1 MDPGNRPLASTDTA
15 CRVARQAGTSGAN
28 LAYSLQFVAR
38 REQFATPPES
48 SLPVA
53 PSTSARIDG
62 RRLRSVRTKQLI
74 IEAYLT
80 LLREDPQVPTA
91 ARIAERAGYSV
102 RSVFERFPDLH
113 ALRVAATDYAFTQG
127 NAQAVPRDLGGD
139 RQARLKAH
147 VETRGWI
154 CEQWLP
160 LWRALN
166 ANKGD
171 SEELNARIALVRQ
184 AVLKRIELMYPSE
197 LSSLAERE
205 RRQILIAIET
215 LVDFESWARMREYNG
230 LSFAE
235 ACQVWIHAIDR
246 LLPPTP
252 VS

>member
-1 MDPGNRPLASTDTA
+1 
-15 CRVARQAGTSGAN
+15 
-28 LAYSLQFVAR
+28 
-38 REQFATPPES
+38 
-48 SLPVA
+48 
-53 PSTSARIDG
+53 
-62 RRLRSVRTKQLI
+62 VRTKQLI

-91 ARIAERAGYSV
+91 VRIAERAGYSV

-113 ALRVAATDYAFTQG
+113 ALRIAATDYAFAQG
-127 NAQAVPRDLGGD
+127 NAQAVPRDLEGS
-139 RQARLKAH
+139 REARLKAH

-171 SEELNARIALVRQ
+171 SEELKARILLVRE
-184 AVLKRIELMYPSE
+184 AVLRRIELMYRLE
-197 LSSLAERE
+197 LATLEERE
-205 RRQILIAIET
+205 RRQVLIAIET
-215 LVDFESWARMREYNG
+215 LIDFESWARMREYKE
-230 LSFAE
+230 LSFVE

>member
-1 MDPGNRPLASTDTA
+1 M
-15 CRVARQAGTSGAN
+15 
-28 LAYSLQFVAR
+28 
-38 REQFATPPES
+38 
-48 SLPVA
+48 
-53 PSTSARIDG
+53 
-62 RRLRSVRTKQLI
+62 RTKQLI

-127 NAQAVPRDLGGD
+127 YAQAVPRDLDGD

-171 SEELNARIALVRQ
+171 SQELQARIALVRE
-184 AVLKRIELMYPSE
+184 AVLRRIELMYRAE
-197 LSSLAERE
+197 LSTLAERE

-215 LVDFESWARMREYNG
+215 LIDFESWARMREYNG
-230 LSFAE
+230 LSFEE
-235 ACQVWIHAIDR
+235 ACQVWAHAIDR